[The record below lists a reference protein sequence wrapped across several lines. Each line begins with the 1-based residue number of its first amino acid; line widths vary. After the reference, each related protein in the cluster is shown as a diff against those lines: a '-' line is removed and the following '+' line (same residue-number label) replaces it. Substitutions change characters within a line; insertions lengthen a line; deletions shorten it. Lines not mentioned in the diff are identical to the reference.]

1 MSERISFLDDRAK
14 ARAVAAVK
22 AFESKTSAELVITV
36 KKRVRAYPEAH
47 LRWAFV
53 VAFVALLFLL
63 FYPRDF
69 DTRMMPVDLLVAFGL
84 GYGLS
89 WLLPPLL
96 RVAVP
101 ASSRRSEVDRAAKA
115 AFVDLGVTRTT
126 GRTGVLVY
134 LAVLEGMVAIV
145 ADVGVTAEARK
156 AAEDTR
162 AALESA
168 FVRLDVG
175 SFASALEALG
185 AAFAPT
191 MARAHDDVNELPDE
205 VA

>member
-1 MSERISFLDDRAK
+1 MSERLSFLDDRAK

-47 LRWAFV
+47 LRCACVLAF
-53 VAFVALLFLL
+53 AALLFLL
-63 FYPRDF
+63 FYPMDF
-69 DTRMMPVDLLVAFGL
+69 DTRMMPLDLLVAFGL

-96 RVAVP
+96 RIAVP
-101 ASSRRSEVDRAAKA
+101 ASKRRAEVDRAAKA
-115 AFVDLGVTRTT
+115 AFVDLGVSRTT

-145 ADVGVTAEARK
+145 TDAGVTAEARK

-162 AALESA
+162 EALEA
-168 FVRLDVG
+168 TFVRLDVG
-175 SFASALEALG
+175 GFAAALEARG

>member
-1 MSERISFLDDRAK
+1 MSTRLSFLDDRAK

-47 LRWAFV
+47 LRCAGVLAF
-53 VAFVALLFLL
+53 AALLFLL

-69 DTRMMPVDLLVAFGL
+69 DTRMMPVDLLVAFGV

-96 RVAVP
+96 RIAVP
-101 ASSRRSEVDRAAKA
+101 SSSRRSEVDRAAKA
-115 AFVDLGVTRTT
+115 AFVDLGVSRTT
-126 GRTGVLVY
+126 GRSGVLVY

-145 ADVGVTAEARK
+145 ADTGVTAEARK
-156 AAEDTR
+156 AAEATR
-162 AALESA
+162 ATLESA
-168 FVRLDVG
+168 FLRLDVAG
-175 SFASALEALG
+175 FASALEALG
-185 AAFAPT
+185 SAFAPT

-205 VA
+205 VV